1 LPGQAPT
8 DTENEGD
15 LTVDRPRARS
25 KFKTLASVVA
35 LCGAVFVGQEQ
46 SRCDSPSG
54 GDGTL
59 ANRMGRGRLLI
70 GAYYL
75 TDNLHDDKHVQE
87 VADAGI
93 DFLVAVDAK
102 TELLDL
108 CQKHKIGVI
117 ASSNIPMWWG
127 DNGQH
132 AGQYREKLPLEKLDA
147 IKESYQTHPALW
159 GDYPVD
165 EPNVKDF
172 VHVNDVIK
180 RYHELFPGQLPY
192 VNLYPIYASTLP
204 SGGSPEGQ
212 SAISQLGTTSYKE
225 HIDKYVE
232 LVDTDYICFDS
243 YPFTGPFATYLEN
256 LDIVAA
262 ACRQSGRDMWVIIQ
276 SGAWKADAI
285 LGEHQI
291 RWQAYLCLAY
301 GTRIIMHASYSPGW
315 WDESTSC
322 VNKAGEKNVTYDY
335 VQAVNTELRA
345 LSDVFMQ
352 YDNVGVFPCGDIA
365 RADARMADQLAA
377 QTARNTARGDTAAST
392 LLAGIEADGPVIAG
406 CFTRKDQPGH
416 ALMLVNARNPW
427 DPSAAV
433 NVRLNLEGHAYIKG
447 VKTRLDRGLTL
458 ESGEG
463 VFITV
468 E

>member
-1 LPGQAPT
+1 M
-8 DTENEGD
+8 
-15 LTVDRPRARS
+15 DRPCSGSRLR
-25 KFKTLASVVA
+25 TTASLVA
-35 LCGAVFVGQEQ
+35 LCGALFVAQEQ
-46 SRCDSPSG
+46 SRCDPPCG
-54 GDGTL
+54 GDGTAAL
-59 ANRMGRGRLLI
+59 RMDRSRLLI

-93 DFLVAVDAK
+93 DFLVGIDA
-102 TELLDL
+102 TTQVLDL
-108 CQKHKIGVI
+108 CQRHKIGVI
-117 ASSNIPMWWG
+117 ASSNIPLWWG

-132 AGQYREKLPLEKLDA
+132 AGRYRDKLPLEKLDA
-147 IKESYQTHPALW
+147 IKETYAAHPALW

-165 EPNVKDF
+165 EPNVKDL
-172 VHVNDVIK
+172 VHVNDVIN
-180 RYHELFPGQLPY
+180 RYTELFPGQLPY
-192 VNLYPIYASTLP
+192 INLYPIYASTLP
-204 SGGSPEGQ
+204 AGSSLDGQ
-212 SAISQLGTTSYKE
+212 NAISQLGTTSYQE

-256 LDIVAA
+256 LDIVGA

-301 GTRIIMHASYSPGW
+301 GTRMIIHASYSPGW

-322 VNKAGEKNVTYDY
+322 VNKAGEKNVTYNY
-335 VQAVNTELRA
+335 VKAVNAELHA

-352 YDNVGVFPCGDIA
+352 YDSIGVYPCGDIA
-365 RADARMADQLAA
+365 GADARMVEQLAA
-377 QTARNTARGDTAAST
+377 QTARNSGRGDTAPST
-392 LLAGIEADGPVIAG
+392 LLAAIEGDGALIAG
-406 CFTRKDQPGH
+406 CFKQKHGPGY
-416 ALMLVNARNPW
+416 AIMLVNAQNPW
-427 DPSAAV
+427 DPAAAV
-433 NVRLNLEGHAYIKG
+433 NVSLNLEGDAYAKG
-447 VKTRLDRGLTL
+447 VKTRLDRRLRL

-463 VFITV
+463 VLITV
-468 E
+468 D